1 MLQSIAASR
10 LEANASVYGC
20 VGPDSFGDM
29 IIATLGRAGIDTGG
43 VERAS
48 DTPTGASLVLMD
60 SGRGHLAAHASGANA
75 KLDGHFIERHL
86 PRIRGADAVLLDLA
100 IPAAA
105 VRTLLAA
112 VPPPCPIVA
121 SRPGGVD
128 AGLPWERVDFLI
140 TGRDELPRIGSSSTG
155 SDDAA
160 LVGKIFLDRGV
171 RSGVVVVGADGA
183 YLVEKGGVTRFPAH
197 GQPAANPSPTVDA
210 FSAALAT
217 RLAAGKGLYEAVGFA
232 SAAASISASRSGGP
246 GSLPTHTEVLANL
259 SRFTP
264 HPSRLT
270 G

>member
-10 LEANASVYGC
+10 LEVNASVYGC

-29 IIATLGRAGIDTGG
+29 IIATLSGAGIDTGS

-48 DTPTGASLVLMD
+48 DTPTGASLVLVD
-60 SGRGHLAAHASGANA
+60 PSRGHLAAHTSGANA
-75 KLDGHFIERHL
+75 KLDGDYIERHL
-86 PRIRGADAVLLDLA
+86 PRIRGADAVLLDLS
-100 IPAAA
+100 IPGAA
-105 VRTLLAA
+105 VRTLLPALPA
-112 VPPPCPIVA
+112 PCPVVA

-128 AGLPWERVDFLI
+128 AGLPWQRVDFLI
-140 TGRDELPRIGSSSTG
+140 TGRDELPRIGVSGSG

-160 LVGKIFLDRGV
+160 LIGKIFLDRGV

-197 GQPAANPSPTVDA
+197 GQPPANASSSVDA
-210 FSAALAT
+210 FSAALAA

-246 GSLPTHTEVLANL
+246 DSLPTHTEVLANL

-264 HPSRLT
+264 HPSRST